1 MIFPEVKKLKKS
13 LNDSMDIVVRELSCG
28 EREINIIYIKSML
41 NEDLFVS
48 GVLGPLIDFGSSL
61 SEYSADKK
69 FSLDNLINEVLKTI
83 DIEKIDKKDA
93 LKNMCENKA
102 ILFLKGE
109 RKALAIDMIKFPTRT
124 PEEPPT
130 SAVLKGPR
138 EGFVEDIKTN
148 ISLLRRR
155 FSNEKLVIKEQKIGK
170 CSQTK
175 VAIVYVQ
182 GVADKKLVKQV
193 QNKLGAIDIDGI
205 IDSYYLTSFLQSEKG
220 SMFKQVGS
228 CEKPDIVS
236 AKILE
241 GRIAILVDNTPIVL
255 TVPFIFLEDL
265 QNSNDYYSL
274 DQYAS
279 YIRFIRLLGLVFAVL
294 IPGAYIAIRLYHYN
308 VVPLSFFITI
318 ANATTAIPLTPFLE
332 IVFVLILFEVLY
344 EVSLR
349 LPRYLGLATSIV
361 GALILGD
368 TGVKAGLIS
377 PPGVMVIAL
386 SIIAVYTIP
395 DQVDQINLLR
405 AVFIVLGGGLGLFGI
420 IAGFIFII
428 AYLNNLENFNVAYLA
443 PYSPRIRQDLKDG
456 VIKRN
461 ITGMKTRPKSL
472 HNKNKVRLKDGKNS

>member
-13 LNDSMDIVVRELSCG
+13 LNDSIDIVIRELSCG
-28 EREINIIYIKSML
+28 ESEINIIYIKSMI

-61 SEYSADKK
+61 SEYSSDKK
-69 FSLDNLINEVLKTI
+69 FNLDNLINEVLKTI
-83 DIEKIDKKDA
+83 SIEKIEKKDA
-93 LKNMCENKA
+93 LKNLCENKV

-109 RKALAIDMIKFPTRT
+109 KKALSIDIVKFPTRT
-124 PEEPPT
+124 PSEPPT

-138 EGFVEDIKTN
+138 EGFIEDIKTN
-148 ISLLRRR
+148 ISLLRKR
-155 FSNEKLVIKEQKIGK
+155 FSNEKLVIKQFKIGRY
-170 CSQTK
+170 SQTK
-175 VAIVYVQ
+175 IALAYID
-182 GVADKKLVKQV
+182 GIADKKLVKQI
-193 QNKLGAIDIDGI
+193 QNKLNQIDIDGI
-205 IDSYYLTSFLQSEKG
+205 IDSYYLTSFLQAEKG

-228 CEKPDIVS
+228 CEKPDIIS

-255 TVPFIFLEDL
+255 TVPFIFIEDL

-274 DQYAS
+274 NQYAS
-279 YIRFIRLLGLVFAVL
+279 YIRFIRILGLLFAVI
-294 IPGAYIAIRLYHYN
+294 IPGVYLAIRLYHYSI
-308 VVPLSFFITI
+308 VPLSFLITI

-332 IVFVLILFEVLY
+332 IVFILMLFEVLY

-395 DQVDQINLLR
+395 DQADQINLLR
-405 AVFIVLGGGLGLFGI
+405 AVFIVLGAGLGLFGI
-420 IAGFIFII
+420 IAGVIFIV
-428 AYLNNLENFNVAYLA
+428 AYLNNLENFNVAYLS

-456 VIKRN
+456 VLKQN
-461 ITGMKTRPKSL
+461 VVNMKTRPKSL
-472 HNKNKVRLKDGKNS
+472 HNKNKVRLNDEKDS